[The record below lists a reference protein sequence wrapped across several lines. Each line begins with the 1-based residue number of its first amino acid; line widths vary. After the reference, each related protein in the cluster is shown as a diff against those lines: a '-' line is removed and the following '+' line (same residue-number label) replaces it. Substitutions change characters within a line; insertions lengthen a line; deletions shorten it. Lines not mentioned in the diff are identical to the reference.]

1 MKHLIF
7 VLFFSSAAALYAQS
21 NKTTTVS
28 VTGNALV
35 ERQLVGYKALITLS
49 LDEGYYA
56 YPECTNIEEFTAKY
70 YQRLADVGFEGSSL
84 IASPFQFSSYGNQK
98 GNTTLHLE
106 TPLLSDIEK
115 LAQVRMNG
123 LNAQYSM
130 KYVLPKAKEEAL
142 LKTAL
147 DDAAQRATSIAKTSG
162 KRLGKMISIT
172 EVLPQ
177 AVMWKTYPQDYEE
190 YAKVIVVYELE

>member
-7 VLFFSSAAALYAQS
+7 ILFFSSTVAQYAQS
-21 NKTTTVS
+21 NNTTVS
-28 VTGNALV
+28 VTGSALV
-35 ERQLVGYKALITLS
+35 ERQLVGYKAQITLS
-49 LDEGYYA
+49 LDEANYA
-56 YPECTNIEEFTAKY
+56 YPECTNIEELTAKY
-70 YQRLADVGFEGSSL
+70 YQRLADVGFDSSL
-84 IASPFQFSSYGNQK
+84 LEASSFQFSTYGNQK
-98 GNTTLHLE
+98 GNITLHLE
-106 TPLLSDIEK
+106 TELLSNIEK

-130 KYVLPKAKEEAL
+130 KFVLPQAEEEAL

-147 DDAAQRATSIAKTSG
+147 DDAAQRAVSIAKTSG

-190 YAKVIVVYELE
+190 YTKLVVVYELE